1 MLSNHTGDKIHSDIT
16 KHEITEYVIARVT
29 ECVIAKAR
37 EHIIA
42 KVTEYEI
49 EQDLRCSFVVPDQS

>member
-1 MLSNHTGDKIHSDIT
+1 MLSNNADNEIHNDIA
-16 KHEITEYVIARVT
+16 EVTEYITTRVT

-42 KVTEYEI
+42 KVAEYEI
-49 EQDLRCSFVVPDQS
+49 EQDFRCSFVVPDQS